1 MSVLQ
6 SIENEFNA
14 IVADARSVPEKLA
27 ALVGLHTRAQEL
39 QALELSLSAIVED
52 ASKATA
58 DKVSEILHAVGKQ

>member
-14 IVADARSVPEKLA
+14 IVQDTRSIPEKLA
-27 ALVGLHTRAQEL
+27 ALVGLHSRAQEL
-39 QALELSLSAIVED
+39 TTLEASITAIVDD

-58 DKVSEILHAVGKQ
+58 DKVTEILHAIGKQ